1 MSISHTIRSHRRK
14 RERVEGSVRL
24 IFLTNH
30 WPYPPGETFLTSDL
44 EALSKHIDEIIVIP
58 VGMSFEDSSEPYSI
72 SPKINVNIKPITSA
86 VNTWN
91 SWGKFRRAMKGLTRL
106 DILRSER
113 SRKPSLSWSIIIG
126 ELAQSLLLR
135 DAIAQTITLSKNDII
150 VAYWANRPATI
161 AALLAEDHPEIK
173 TISFA
178 HGGDIYASRV
188 NYPHLPLQEWALH
201 RLDRILSV
209 SNAGRDH
216 MKSKFPEFENRIQT
230 HRLGV
235 VSTDTKNPINTTETL
250 HLLSL
255 SSLVEVK
262 RVQLIAQ
269 AMPYITRKIRWT
281 HIGDGP
287 ERNKILSYLTN
298 LPPHIEVELLGKL
311 PHDSVLQYMKTEP
324 IDLMLNTSSS
334 EGVPVSIMEA
344 YSHGI
349 PVVATDVGGNSEIV
363 LNEHIIPSDSNS
375 EDIAKIINDW
385 SENSQVREKVKII
398 QSENFDSTKN
408 AQRFMSIIDEIT
420 NENRKV
426 S

>member
-1 MSISHTIRSHRRK
+1 M
-14 RERVEGSVRL
+14 RL

-44 EALSKHIDEIIVIP
+44 EAISKHIDEILVVP
-58 VGMSFEDSSEPYSI
+58 VGLSFEESSEPYPI
-72 SPKINVNIKPITSA
+72 SSTIQVNVKPVTLA
-86 VNTWN
+86 VKTWN
-91 SWGKFRRAMKGLTRL
+91 RWGKLRRTIKGLSRL

-113 SRKPSLSWSIIIG
+113 SRKPSHPWSIIIG
-126 ELAQSLLLR
+126 ELAQSLLLK

-161 AALLAEDHPEIK
+161 AALLTEDHPEIN

-188 NYPHLPLQEWALH
+188 NSPHFPLQAWALH
-201 RLDRILSV
+201 RMDRILSV
-209 SNAGRDH
+209 SDAGMDH
-216 MKSKFPEFENRIQT
+216 LKSEFPEVQHRIQT

-235 VSTDTKNPINTTETL
+235 VSTDVKNPKNTTETL
-250 HLLSL
+250 HILSL
-255 SSLVEVK
+255 SSLVGVK
-262 RVQLIAQ
+262 RVHLIAQ
-269 AMPYITRKIRWT
+269 AMPSISRKVRWT

-287 ERNKILSYLTN
+287 ERTNIMSYLTN
-298 LPPHIEVELLGKL
+298 LPPHVEVEFLGNL
-311 PHDSVLQYMKTEP
+311 PHPSVLQYMKTEP
-324 IDLMLNTSSS
+324 VDLMLNTSSS

-363 LNEHIIPSDSNS
+363 LNEHIIPSDSTA
-375 EDIAKIINDW
+375 EDIAKIINEW
-385 SENSQVREKVKII
+385 SGDSQMRENVNLV
-398 QSENFDSTKN
+398 QSEHFDSTKN
-408 AQRFMSIIDEIT
+408 AQTFISIIDEMA
-420 NENRKV
+420 NENEKV

>member
-1 MSISHTIRSHRRK
+1 M
-14 RERVEGSVRL
+14 RL
-24 IFLTNH
+24 VFLTNH

-44 EALSKHIDEIIVIP
+44 EAISKHIDDILVIP
-58 VGMSFEDSSEPYSI
+58 VGLSFEESSEPYSI
-72 SPKINVNIKPITSA
+72 SSKIQVNVKPVTLA
-86 VNTWN
+86 MKTWN
-91 SWGKFRRAMKGLTRL
+91 RWGTLRRTIKGLSRL
-106 DILRSER
+106 GILRAER
-113 SRKPSLSWSIIIG
+113 SRKPSHSWSVIIG
-126 ELAQSLLLR
+126 ELAQSLLLK

-161 AALLAEDHPEIK
+161 AALLAEDHPDIK

-178 HGGDIYASRV
+178 HGGDIYPSRV
-188 NYPHLPLQEWALH
+188 NYPHFPLQKWAFH
-201 RLDRILSV
+201 RLDKILSV

-216 MKSKFPEFENRIQT
+216 LKSKFPEVHERIQT

-235 VSTDTKNPINTTETL
+235 VSTDIKNPKNATETL
-250 HLLSL
+250 HILSL
-255 SSLVEVK
+255 SSLVKVK

-269 AMPYITRKIRWT
+269 AMPSITRKIRWT

-287 ERNKILSYLTN
+287 ERDNVLSSLTN
-298 LPPHIEVELLGKL
+298 LPSHVEVEFLGNL

-344 YSHGI
+344 YAHGI

-363 LNEHIIPSDSNS
+363 LKEHIIPSDSTS
-375 EDIAKIINDW
+375 EDIAKTINEW
-385 SENSQVREKVKII
+385 SEGSQIRERVNII
-398 QSENFDSTKN
+398 QSEHFDSTEN
-408 AQRFMSIIDEIT
+408 AQQFTSLIDELT
-420 NENRKV
+420 NEIGKV

>member
-1 MSISHTIRSHRRK
+1 M
-14 RERVEGSVRL
+14 RL

-44 EALSKHIDEIIVIP
+44 EALSKIVDEIVVIP
-58 VGMSFEDSSEPYSI
+58 VGLSFDETSDPNPISSHMD
-72 SPKINVNIKPITSA
+72 VRIKPVTSA
-86 VNTWN
+86 MKTWN
-91 SWGKFRRAMKGLTRL
+91 RWGTFRRTIKGLTRL

-113 SRKPSLSWSIIIG
+113 SRKPSLPWSIIIG
-126 ELAQSLLLR
+126 ELSQSLLLK
-135 DAIAQTITLSKNDII
+135 DKIAQSLTLSKNDVV

-161 AALLAEDHPEIK
+161 AALLSEDYPDIK

-178 HGGDIYASRV
+178 HGGDIYASRI
-188 NYPHLPLQEWALH
+188 NYPHLPLQEWALR

-209 SNAGRDH
+209 SSAGRDH
-216 MKSKFPEFENRIQT
+216 LRAQFPEFQHRIQT

-235 VSTDTKNPINTTETL
+235 VSPEIKNPNNTTETL
-250 HLLSL
+250 HILSL
-255 SSLVEVK
+255 SSLVGVK
-262 RVQLIAQ
+262 RVHLIAQ
-269 AMPYITRKIRWT
+269 AMPHISRKIRWT

-287 ERNKILSYLTN
+287 ERNNILGHLTN
-298 LPPHIEVELLGKL
+298 LPPHVEVEFLGHL
-311 PHDSVLQYMKTEP
+311 PHHSVLQYMKTEP

-363 LNEHIIPSDSNS
+363 LEEHIIPSDSNP
-375 EDIAKIINDW
+375 EAIATIINEW
-385 SENSQVREKVKII
+385 SEKTDMREKVRLI
-398 QSENFDSTKN
+398 QSENFDSTNN
-408 AQRFMSIIDEIT
+408 AQKFSLVIGEIT
-420 NENRKV
+420 NESGKV

>member
-1 MSISHTIRSHRRK
+1 M
-14 RERVEGSVRL
+14 RL

-30 WPYPPGETFLTSDL
+30 WPHPPGETFLTSDI
-44 EALSKHIDEIIVIP
+44 ESLSKHIDEIIVIP
-58 VGMSFEDSSEPYSI
+58 VGLSFEESPKPYSI
-72 SPKINVNIKPITSA
+72 SSNIKANIKPVTSA
-86 VNTWN
+86 IKKWN
-91 SWGKFRRAMKGLTRL
+91 SWGRLRRAVKGLTRL

-126 ELAQSLLLR
+126 EMAQSLLLK
-135 DAIAQTITLSKNDII
+135 DAIAQTITLSENDII

-188 NYPHLPLQEWALH
+188 NHPHFPLQEWALQ
-201 RLDRILSV
+201 RMDRILSV

-216 MKSKFPEFENRIQT
+216 LKSKFFEFQNRIQT

-235 VSTDTKNPINTTETL
+235 VSTDIKNPKNTTETL
-250 HLLSL
+250 HVLSL

-262 RVQLIAQ
+262 RVELIAQ
-269 AMPYITRKIRWT
+269 AMPCITRKIRWT

-287 ERNKILSYLTN
+287 EKNNILSYLTN
-298 LPPHIEVELLGKL
+298 LPPHIEVEFLGNL
-311 PHDSVLQYMKTEP
+311 PHDSVLQYLKTEP

-363 LNEHIIPSDSNS
+363 LKEHIIPSDSNS
-375 EDIAKIINDW
+375 EDIAKIINEW
-385 SENSQVREKVKII
+385 SEDSQIREKVNII

-408 AQRFMSIIDEIT
+408 AQKLISIIDEIT
-420 NENRKV
+420 NEN
-426 S
+426 

>member
-1 MSISHTIRSHRRK
+1 MRI
-14 RERVEGSVRL
+14 

-44 EALSKHIDEIIVIP
+44 ESLSKHFDEIIVIP
-58 VGMSFEDSSEPYSI
+58 VGLNFEESNEPYLTS
-72 SPKINVNIKPITSA
+72 SKINVNIKPVTLA
-86 VNTWN
+86 AKTWKD
-91 SWGKFRRAMKGLTRL
+91 WGKFRRAIKGLTRL

-113 SRKPSLSWSIIIG
+113 TRKPSLPWRLIIG
-126 ELAQSLLLR
+126 ELAQALLLK
-135 DAIAQTITLSKNDII
+135 DTIAQTITLSNNDIV

-161 AALLAEDHPEIK
+161 AALLTEKHPKIK

-188 NYPHLPLQEWALH
+188 NYPHFPLQKWALH

-209 SNAGRDH
+209 SNAGRNH
-216 MKSKFPEFENRIQT
+216 LESQFPEFQNRIQT

-235 VSTDTKNPINTTETL
+235 VSSDIKNPKNTSETL
-250 HLLSL
+250 HILSL

-262 RVQLIAQ
+262 RIQLIAQ
-269 AMPYITRKIRWT
+269 AMPHITRKIRWT

-287 ERNKILSYLTN
+287 ERNNILTYLTN
-298 LPPHIEVELLGKL
+298 LPSHIEVEFLGNL
-311 PHDSVLQYMKTEP
+311 PHNSVLQYLKTEP

-349 PVVATDVGGNSEIV
+349 PVVATDVGGNGEIV
-363 LNEHIIPSDSNS
+363 LKEHLIPSNINS
-375 EDIAKIINDW
+375 EDIAKIINEWTEDP
-385 SENSQVREKVKII
+385 QIREKVQII
-398 QSENFDSTKN
+398 QSKNFDSTKN
-408 AQRFMSIIDEIT
+408 AQKIISIIDEIT
-420 NENRKV
+420 NELEKA

>member
-1 MSISHTIRSHRRK
+1 M
-14 RERVEGSVRL
+14 RL

-30 WPYPPGETFLTSDL
+30 WPHPPGETFLTSDI

-58 VGMSFEDSSEPYSI
+58 VGLSFEESSEPYSI
-72 SPKINVNIKPITSA
+72 SSKIKVNIQPVTLAIKK
-86 VNTWN
+86 WN
-91 SWGKFRRAMKGLTRL
+91 NWGRFRRAVKGLTRL

-126 ELAQSLLLR
+126 EIAQSLLLK
-135 DAIAQTITLSKNDII
+135 DAITQTITLSKNDII

-161 AALLAEDHPEIK
+161 AALLGEDNPEIK

-188 NYPHLPLQEWALH
+188 NHPHFPLQEWALQ
-201 RLDRILSV
+201 RMDRILSV
-209 SNAGRDH
+209 SNAGRDYL
-216 MKSKFPEFENRIQT
+216 KSEFLEFHNRIQT

-235 VSTDTKNPINTTETL
+235 VSTDIKNPKNTTETL
-250 HLLSL
+250 HVLSL

-262 RVQLIAQ
+262 RVELIAQ

-287 ERNKILSYLTN
+287 ERNNILSYLTD
-298 LPPHIEVELLGKL
+298 LPPHIEVVFLGNL
-311 PHDSVLQYMKTEP
+311 PHDSVLQYLKTES

-363 LNEHIIPSDSNS
+363 LKEHIIPPDSNS
-375 EDIAKIINDW
+375 EDIAKIINGW
-385 SENSQVREKVKII
+385 SEDSQIREKVNII
-398 QSENFDSTKN
+398 QSEQFDSTKN
-408 AQRFMSIIDEIT
+408 AQKFTSIIDEIS
-420 NENRKV
+420 NEN
-426 S
+426 

>member
-1 MSISHTIRSHRRK
+1 M
-14 RERVEGSVRL
+14 RL
-24 IFLTNH
+24 VFLTNH

-44 EALSKHIDEIIVIP
+44 EAISKHIDDILVIP
-58 VGMSFEDSSEPYSI
+58 VGLSFEESSEPYSI
-72 SPKINVNIKPITSA
+72 SSKIQVNVKPVTL
-86 VNTWN
+86 
-91 SWGKFRRAMKGLTRL
+91 AMKTWSRWGTLRRTIKGLSRL
-106 DILRSER
+106 GILRAER
-113 SRKPSLSWSIIIG
+113 SRKPSHSCSVIIG
-126 ELAQSLLLR
+126 ELAQSLLLK

-161 AALLAEDHPEIK
+161 AALLAEDHPDIK

-178 HGGDIYASRV
+178 HGGDIYPSRV
-188 NYPHLPLQEWALH
+188 NYPHFPLQKWAFH
-201 RLDRILSV
+201 RLDKILSV

-216 MKSKFPEFENRIQT
+216 LKSKFPEVHERIQT

-235 VSTDTKNPINTTETL
+235 VSTDIKNPKNATETL
-250 HLLSL
+250 HILSL
-255 SSLVEVK
+255 SSLVKVK

-269 AMPYITRKIRWT
+269 AMPSITRKIRWT

-287 ERNKILSYLTN
+287 ERDKILSSLTN
-298 LPPHIEVELLGKL
+298 LPSHVEVEFLGNL

-344 YSHGI
+344 YAHGI

-363 LNEHIIPSDSNS
+363 LKEHIIPSDSTS
-375 EDIAKIINDW
+375 EDIAKTINEW
-385 SENSQVREKVKII
+385 SEGSQIRERVNII
-398 QSENFDSTKN
+398 QSEHFDSTKN
-408 AQRFMSIIDEIT
+408 AQQFTSLIDELT
-420 NENRKV
+420 NEIGKV

>member
-1 MSISHTIRSHRRK
+1 M
-14 RERVEGSVRL
+14 RL

-44 EALSKHIDEIIVIP
+44 EALSKQIDEILVVP
-58 VGMSFEDSSEPYSI
+58 VGLSFEESSRPYAI
-72 SPKINVNIKPITSA
+72 SSKIHVNIEPITLA
-86 VNTWN
+86 LKRWKR
-91 SWGKFRRAMKGLTRL
+91 WGKFRRAIKGLTRL
-106 DILRSER
+106 DILRAER
-113 SRKPSLSWSIIIG
+113 SRKPSLPWSMIIG
-126 ELAQSLLLR
+126 ELAQSLLLK
-135 DAIAQTITLSKNDII
+135 DAIAQTMTLSKNDII

-161 AALLAEDHPEIK
+161 AALLTEDHPEMK

-178 HGGDIYASRV
+178 HGGDIYASRG

-201 RLDRILSV
+201 RMDRILSV
-209 SNAGRDH
+209 SDAGRDH
-216 MKSKFPEFENRIQT
+216 LKSQFPDFQHRIQT

-235 VSTDTKNPINTTETL
+235 VSSDIKNPNNTTETL
-250 HLLSL
+250 HILSL

-269 AMPYITRKIRWT
+269 AMPSITRKIRWT

-287 ERNKILSYLTN
+287 ERNNIMTYLTN
-298 LPPHIEVELLGKL
+298 LPPHIEVEFLGHL
-311 PHDSVLQYMKTEP
+311 PHHSVLQFLKTEP

-363 LNEHIIPSDSNS
+363 LKEHIIPSDSTS
-375 EDIAKIINDW
+375 EDIANMINEW
-385 SENSQVREKVKII
+385 SGDSHLKEKVNII
-398 QSENFDSTKN
+398 QLENFDSTKN
-408 AQRFMSIIDEIT
+408 AQNIITIIDEIT
-420 NENRKV
+420 NEI
-426 S
+426 

>member
-1 MSISHTIRSHRRK
+1 M
-14 RERVEGSVRL
+14 RL

-30 WPYPPGETFLTSDL
+30 WPHPPGETFLTSDI
-44 EALSKHIDEIIVIP
+44 ESLSKHIDEIIVIP
-58 VGMSFEDSSEPYSI
+58 VGLSFEESPKPYSI
-72 SPKINVNIKPITSA
+72 SSNIKANIKPVTSA
-86 VNTWN
+86 IKKWN
-91 SWGKFRRAMKGLTRL
+91 SWGRLRRAVKGLTRL

-126 ELAQSLLLR
+126 EMAQSLLLK
-135 DAIAQTITLSKNDII
+135 DAIAQTITLSENDII

-188 NYPHLPLQEWALH
+188 NHPHFPLQEWALQ
-201 RLDRILSV
+201 RMDRILSV

-216 MKSKFPEFENRIQT
+216 LKSKFFEFQNRIQT

-235 VSTDTKNPINTTETL
+235 VSTDIKNPKNTTETL
-250 HLLSL
+250 HILSL

-269 AMPYITRKIRWT
+269 AMPCITRKIRWT

-287 ERNKILSYLTN
+287 EKNNILSYLTD
-298 LPPHIEVELLGKL
+298 LPPHIEVEFLGNL
-311 PHDSVLQYMKTEP
+311 PHDSVLQYLKTEP

-344 YSHGI
+344 YSGI

-363 LNEHIIPSDSNS
+363 LKEHIIPSDSNS
-375 EDIAKIINDW
+375 EDIAKIINEW
-385 SENSQVREKVKII
+385 SEDSQIREKVNII

-408 AQRFMSIIDEIT
+408 AQKLISIIDEIT
-420 NENRKV
+420 NEN
-426 S
+426 

>member
-1 MSISHTIRSHRRK
+1 M
-14 RERVEGSVRL
+14 RL

-44 EALSKHIDEIIVIP
+44 EALSKHIDEILVIP
-58 VGMSFEDSSEPYSI
+58 VGLSFEESSEPYSI
-72 SPKINVNIKPITSA
+72 SSKIQVNVKPVTLA
-86 VNTWN
+86 MKTWN
-91 SWGKFRRAMKGLTRL
+91 RWGTLRRTIKGLSRL
-106 DILRSER
+106 GILRAER
-113 SRKPSLSWSIIIG
+113 SRKPSHSWSVIIG
-126 ELAQSLLLR
+126 ELAQSLLLK

-161 AALLAEDHPEIK
+161 AALLAEDHPDIK

-178 HGGDIYASRV
+178 HGGDIYPSRV
-188 NYPHLPLQEWALH
+188 NYPHFPLQKWAFH
-201 RLDRILSV
+201 RLDKILSV

-216 MKSKFPEFENRIQT
+216 LKSKFPEVHERIQT

-235 VSTDTKNPINTTETL
+235 VSTDIKNPKNATETL
-250 HLLSL
+250 HILSL
-255 SSLVEVK
+255 SSLVKVK

-269 AMPYITRKIRWT
+269 AMPSITRKIRWT

-287 ERNKILSYLTN
+287 ERDNVLSSLTN
-298 LPPHIEVELLGKL
+298 LPSHVEVEFLGNL

-344 YSHGI
+344 YAHGI

-363 LNEHIIPSDSNS
+363 LKEHIIPSDSTS
-375 EDIAKIINDW
+375 EDIAKTINEW
-385 SENSQVREKVKII
+385 SEGSQIRERVNII
-398 QSENFDSTKN
+398 QSEHFDSTEN
-408 AQRFMSIIDEIT
+408 AQQFTSLIDELT
-420 NENRKV
+420 NEIGKV

>member
-1 MSISHTIRSHRRK
+1 M
-14 RERVEGSVRL
+14 VEGSMRL

-44 EALSKHIDEIIVIP
+44 EAISKHIDEIIVIP
-58 VGMSFEDSSEPYSI
+58 VGLSFEESSEPYSI
-72 SPKINVNIKPITSA
+72 SSKINVNIKPVTLA
-86 VNTWN
+86 VKRWK
-91 SWGKFRRAMKGLTRL
+91 SWGKFRRAIKGLTRL

-113 SRKPSLSWSIIIG
+113 SRKPSLPWSIIIG
-126 ELAQSLLLR
+126 ELAQSLLLK
-135 DAIAQTITLSKNDII
+135 DSIAQTITLSQNDII

-161 AALLAEDHPEIK
+161 AALLTEDHPEIK

-178 HGGDIYASRV
+178 HGGDIYASRA

-201 RLDRILSV
+201 RFDRILSV

-216 MKSKFPEFENRIQT
+216 LKSEFPEFHDRIQT

-235 VSTDTKNPINTTETL
+235 VSSDIKNPNNTTETL
-250 HLLSL
+250 HVLSL

-287 ERNKILSYLTN
+287 ERNNIMTHLTN
-298 LPPHIEVELLGKL
+298 LPPHIEVEFLGNL
-311 PHDSVLQYMKTEP
+311 PHNSVLQYLKTEP

-363 LNEHIIPSDSNS
+363 LKEHIIPPNSNS
-375 EDIAKIINDW
+375 EDIAKIINEW
-385 SENSQVREKVKII
+385 SEDLQIREKVNII

-408 AQRFMSIIDEIT
+408 AQKFTSIIDEIT
-420 NENRKV
+420 NEIGKV

>member
-1 MSISHTIRSHRRK
+1 M
-14 RERVEGSVRL
+14 RL

-30 WPYPPGETFLTSDL
+30 WPHPPGETFLTSDI

-58 VGMSFEDSSEPYSI
+58 VGLSFEESSEPRSI
-72 SPKINVNIKPITSA
+72 SSKIKVNIQPVTLAIKK
-86 VNTWN
+86 WN
-91 SWGKFRRAMKGLTRL
+91 SWGRFRRAVKGLTRL

-126 ELAQSLLLR
+126 EIAQSLLLK
-135 DAIAQTITLSKNDII
+135 DAIAQTITLSENDII

-188 NYPHLPLQEWALH
+188 NHPHFPLQDWALH
-201 RLDRILSV
+201 RMDRVLSV
-209 SNAGRDH
+209 SDAGRDH
-216 MKSKFPEFENRIQT
+216 LRTTFPEFHDRIQT

-235 VSTDTKNPINTTETL
+235 VSTDIKNPKNTTETL
-250 HLLSL
+250 QILSL

-269 AMPYITRKIRWT
+269 AMPFITRKIRWT

-287 ERNKILSYLTN
+287 ERNNILRYLTD
-298 LPPHIEVELLGKL
+298 LPPHIEIVFLGKL
-311 PHDSVLQYMKTEP
+311 PHDSVLQYLKTES

-363 LNEHIIPSDSNS
+363 LQEHIIPPDSNS
-375 EDIAKIINDW
+375 EDIAKIINGW
-385 SENSQVREKVKII
+385 SEDSQIREKVKII
-398 QSENFDSTKN
+398 QLEHFDSTKN
-408 AQRFMSIIDEIT
+408 AQKFTSIIDEIT
-420 NENRKV
+420 NEN
-426 S
+426 